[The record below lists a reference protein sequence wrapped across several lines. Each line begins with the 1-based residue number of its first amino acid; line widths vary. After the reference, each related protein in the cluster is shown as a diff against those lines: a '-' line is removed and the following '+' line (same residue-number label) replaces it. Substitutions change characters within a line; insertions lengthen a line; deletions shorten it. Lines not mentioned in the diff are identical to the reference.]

1 MIDLKDL
8 KLRTEYYKSAFKN
21 KGLNLD
27 AEVDRILLVNKSYLE
42 LLKEE
47 EIHRTNLNKISIE
60 IKNAPTKIDKL
71 KLLAQELS
79 EKTKIIKNK
88 KAPFVLE
95 LEKLTTLFPNPAG
108 ENEPIGND
116 EKDNIVLKTFL
127 DDKKEKPFAKPH
139 WKVLE
144 KNHLILPKEANLISG
159 TRQVIYSNKG
169 AQVIKAIEKLMLD
182 LHLKNNYLLIDP
194 PVIVNSRALFN
205 TGQLPKFADDL
216 YKLEGEDQYLI
227 PTAEVPLTNLV
238 ANKILKAEELP
249 LKFVAFT
256 QCFRKEA
263 GAAGKDTR
271 GIIRLHQF
279 RKVELVK
286 IGHPKNEKK
295 DFDELLKQ
303 ASKILEVLEL
313 PYRTLQLCSGDM
325 SFSAKKTIDLEV
337 WMPGI
342 KTYREISSCSCMG
355 QFQARRMQARLKNK
369 DGSKELVNTY
379 NASGLAIGRTF
390 AAIIENYLQEDG
402 QVLVPKALK
411 KYLDF
416 DYF

>member
-8 KLRTEYYKSAFKN
+8 KLRTEYYKKAFTA
-21 KGLNLD
+21 KGFKFD
-27 AEVDRILLVNKSYLE
+27 KEVDHVLHVDTLYLT

-47 EIHRTNLNKISIE
+47 ENNRKNLNEISKE
-60 IKNAPTKIDKL
+60 IKNSPEKISEL
-71 KLLAQELS
+71 KVKAQAIS
-79 EKTKIIKNK
+79 EKVKVLKNK
-88 KAPFVLE
+88 KIALLLE
-95 LEKLTTLFPNPAG
+95 LEKLEVLFPNPAG
-108 ENEPIGND
+108 DDEPVGND
-116 EKDNIVLKTFL
+116 EKDNVVLKTFL
-127 DDKKEKPFAKPH
+127 DDKKDKPYAKPH
-139 WKVLE
+139 WEILE
-144 KNHLILPKEANLISG
+144 KNHLILAKEANQLSG
-159 TRQVIYSNKG
+159 SRHVMYVDKG
-169 AQVIKAIEKLMLD
+169 ALVIKAIEKLMLD
-182 LHLKNNYLLIDP
+182 LHTKNGYILIDP

-238 ANKILKAEELP
+238 AKKIIKIENLP
-249 LKFVAFT
+249 INYVAMT

-263 GAAGKDTR
+263 GSAGKDTR

-286 IGHPKNEKK
+286 IGNPHDEKK
-295 DFDELLKQ
+295 DFASLLKQ
-303 ASKILEVLEL
+303 AASVLEVLEL
-313 PYRTLQLCSGDM
+313 PYRTLQLCTGDM

-355 QFQARRMQARLKNK
+355 QFQARRMQARFIN
-369 DGSKELVNTY
+369 DNGIKELVNTY

-390 AAIIENYLQEDG
+390 AAIVENYVQKDG
-402 QVLVPKALK
+402 RIAVPKALK
-411 KYLDF
+411 PYLDF
-416 DYF
+416 NYF